1 MENIKITND
10 KGEEKEFDVL
20 FEFTSTND
28 NKKYIVYTDYT
39 KGEQNTMKCYS
50 SIYEEG
56 ALLPVQNEEE
66 LAFIDS
72 MLKSIEEQA
81 KTKYKLEEN

>member
-1 MENIKITND
+1 MEKIKITNE

-20 FEFTSTND
+20 FEFTSAND

-39 KGEQNTMKCYS
+39 KEENTIKCYS

-56 ALLPVQNEEE
+56 ILLPITNEEE
-66 LAFIDS
+66 LEFIDS
-72 MLKSIEEQA
+72 MLESIEEQA
-81 KTKYKLEEN
+81 KIKYKLEEN